1 MSIRTTALTLAATAT
16 VALGTALAAAGAAAG
31 AATAQSSSMGP
42 IWAVNFG
49 DNSARFVDERSLS
62 INGDVRSIMEMGTFK
77 NGHNFAGTTIHAY
90 VTTTQVNCRTR
101 QTRLL
106 NVVGYNRA
114 FEVVVPYNTASSD
127 WDTVSPN
134 TAGADMVNFICSER
148 SRWDAELNLPAC
160 APDFRSVATFYFQ
173 YMTQ

>member
-16 VALGTALAAAGAAAG
+16 VALAAAG
-31 AATAQSSSMGP
+31 AATAQSNSMGP
-42 IWAVNFG
+42 IWSVNFG
-49 DNSARFVDERSLS
+49 DNTARFVDERSLS
-62 INGDVRSIMEMGTFK
+62 INGDLRSIMEMGTFK
-77 NGHNFAGTTIHAY
+77 NGYNFAGTTIHAY

-114 FEVVVPYNTASSD
+114 FEVVVPYNTSSSD

-134 TAGADMVNFICSER
+134 TAGADMVNFVCSDR
-148 SRWDAELNLPAC
+148 SRWDAELNLPAN

-173 YMTQ
+173 YMAQ